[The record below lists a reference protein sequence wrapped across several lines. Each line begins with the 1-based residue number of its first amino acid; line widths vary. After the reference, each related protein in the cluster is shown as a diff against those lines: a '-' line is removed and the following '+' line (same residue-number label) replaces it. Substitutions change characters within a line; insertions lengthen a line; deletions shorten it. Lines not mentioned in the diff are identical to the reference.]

1 VNEQDFS
8 AAPGHA
14 FISYVRE
21 DGKRVD
27 RLQGIL
33 QAAGIEVWRDT
44 ANLWPGQDWKIE
56 IRQAITTGSLAFI
69 ACFSENSQMREA
81 SYQNEELIL
90 AVEQMRLRWPGQ
102 PWLIPVRFAECEI
115 PAFDLGAGR
124 TLDSLQRVDLLG
136 DSWEHG
142 GARLVAAVLRILRLP
157 ATPRGGSAAPPK
169 GLMPLFRRMRVS
181 GEISCGDVRSWV
193 LCLLLGCMAAV
204 TAFFALRAWP
214 PAGYNSS
221 NYPIPDPHRY
231 ICYAVIAVASA
242 ISGVSALEG
251 IVSYRLVID
260 GMSQE
265 KARAAMNRRFWR
277 ILRSARLA
285 VSLAGS
291 IIVFSGLVG
300 YVNTDAVWCISLAA
314 IGGLALIS
322 LVSVTVRHG
331 GDALLASVLL
341 LLAGTFVPV
350 QLNGNQSILG
360 LTTIPGIFAVI
371 SAVALGVGWYY
382 HFPPSLL
389 VLLMLPA
396 VPMVVLGAYGE
407 SDAPLG
413 PYVAMVACISCLTS
427 LALGANRSWVA
438 K

>member
-1 VNEQDFS
+1 
-8 AAPGHA
+8 
-14 FISYVRE
+14 
-21 DGKRVD
+21 
-27 RLQGIL
+27 
-33 QAAGIEVWRDT
+33 
-44 ANLWPGQDWKIE
+44 
-56 IRQAITTGSLAFI
+56 
-69 ACFSENSQMREA
+69 
-81 SYQNEELIL
+81 
-90 AVEQMRLRWPGQ
+90 
-102 PWLIPVRFAECEI
+102 
-115 PAFDLGAGR
+115 
-124 TLDSLQRVDLLG
+124 
-136 DSWEHG
+136 
-142 GARLVAAVLRILRLP
+142 
-157 ATPRGGSAAPPK
+157 
-169 GLMPLFRRMRVS
+169 
-181 GEISCGDVRSWV
+181 
-193 LCLLLGCMAAV
+193 MAAV